1 MNPPLHHMKKPS
13 FISFLFLYTY
23 ICVNAQALTRINVDF
38 LNGTTVLKMASA
50 GGLNAPQFNTVDIN
64 ADGKQDLFVFDRSG
78 NVALPFIN
86 NGTANTVDYRF
97 APEFIPNFP
106 TLNDWALFRDYNGD
120 GVADIFT
127 YSDRGGGIRIFK
139 GKVVNQKIQFD
150 RLQLGTNGN
159 ILNYPLSNGFKVNLY
174 VNNVDIPAIDDIDGD
189 GDLDVLAFEV
199 GGGHVYWYKN
209 LSVER
214 NFKRDSL
221 IYELADDCWGKFY
234 DNGFQPSVKLG
245 TETACA
251 TSLKGDN
258 GIGIPIIRHPGAT
271 LATYDKDNDGD
282 KDLLIGSISYS
293 NLTGLTNSGTKQQAF
308 MSAQDNRFPS
318 NTEGVNLSVFAAPF
332 FNDVDNDGKIDLQVA
347 PNSTLFVE
355 NLNCSWFYKNT
366 GTNQIP
372 NFVLQQKDFL
382 NKDMIDLGS
391 GSNPTFVDVNGDGL
405 LDLIVGNYSFFME
418 NNARDA
424 RLFYYQNIGT
434 AASPKYRLEN
444 DNWLN
449 FKQYVSIDVVGFA
462 PTFGDMDN
470 DGDLD
475 LLVGEDSGTLFY
487 GENKAGAGKPL
498 SILSITPVWKGMK
511 GGSACHPT
519 LVDLNRDGLMDI
531 VTGTRNGVLLYFQN
545 KGTSTVPDF
554 NATPMDSKLG
564 KFIIGELG
572 SPTAYATPSFV
583 DFNGKYNL
591 FIGSEKGQ
599 IWHFD
604 SIENRLNDTFR
615 LRDRDFGLLREGGYS
630 TPIFRNINGD
640 GKLEMVVGNYRG
652 GLSFFKTYFNSD
664 GTTPTQDVDNQ
675 LVTNIYP
682 NPFQQNLNIEIQGN
696 NNFNKPFRLQL
707 FNMLGQVVKT
717 QKIDTPQYFWD
728 LKDVNQGFYLLKI
741 EGDNFHKIVKVLKQ

>member
-1 MNPPLHHMKKPS
+1 MKKPS
-13 FISFLFLYTY
+13 IIAFLFFYAS

-38 LNGTTVLKMASA
+38 LNGTTVLKMALA
-50 GGLNAPQFNTVDIN
+50 GGLNAPQFNTVDMN

-78 NVALPFIN
+78 SVALPFIN

-97 APEFIPNFP
+97 APELKPNFP
-106 TLNDWALFRDYNGD
+106 TMNDWALFRDYDGD

-139 GKVVNQKIQFD
+139 GKIVNQKIQFD

-174 VNNVDIPAIDDIDGD
+174 VNNVDIPAVDDIDGD
-189 GDLDVLAFEV
+189 GDLDILAFEV

-214 NFKRDSL
+214 NFKKDSL

-245 TETACA
+245 TATTCA
-251 TSLKGDN
+251 ASLKGEN
-258 GIGIPIIRHPGAT
+258 GESGISKIRHPGAT

-282 KDLLIGSISYS
+282 KDLLIGSVSFA
-293 NLTGLTNSGTKQQAF
+293 NLTGLTNTGTKQQAF

-318 NTEGVNLSVFAAPF
+318 NTEGVNLSIFAAPF

-355 NLNCSWFYKNT
+355 NVNCSWFYKNT

-382 NKDMIDLGS
+382 NKDMIDLGG
-391 GSNPTFVDVNGDGL
+391 GSNPTLVDVNGDGL
-405 LDLIVGNYSFFME
+405 LDLIVGNFSFFKE
-418 NNARDA
+418 NNDRDA
-424 RLFYYQNIGT
+424 RLFYYQNVGT
-434 AASPKYRLEN
+434 AATPKYKLEN

-462 PTFGDMDN
+462 PTFGDLDN

-487 GENKAGAGKPL
+487 GENKAGVGRPL
-498 SILSITPVWKGMK
+498 SILTITPVWKGIR

-554 NATPMDSKLG
+554 NATPTDSKLG
-564 KFIIGELG
+564 KIIIGELG
-572 SPTAYATPSFV
+572 SPTAYAAPTFV
-583 DFNGKYNL
+583 DFKGKYNL

-599 IWHFD
+599 IWHYD

-615 LRDRDFGLLREGGYS
+615 LRDRDFGLLREGGFS

-652 GLSFFKTYFNSD
+652 GLSIFKTHFNTD
-664 GTTPTQDVDNQ
+664 GTTPAQDVDNQ
-675 LVTNIYP
+675 LVVNIYP
-682 NPFQQNLNIEIQGN
+682 NPFEQNLSIEIKGKDNLRGKIQ
-696 NNFNKPFRLQL
+696 LQL
-707 FNMLGQVVKT
+707 INMLGQVVKVENME
-717 QKIDTPQYFWD
+717 TPQYFWD
-728 LKDVNQGFYLLKI
+728 LKGVNRGFYLLKI
-741 EGDNFHKIVKVLKQ
+741 EGDNFQKTVKVLKQ

>member
-1 MNPPLHHMKKPS
+1 MKKLS
-13 FISFLFLYTY
+13 LIIILFIYTLL
-23 ICVNAQALTRINVDF
+23 VNAQAITRINVDF
-38 LNGTTVLKMASA
+38 LNGTTVLKLGLA
-50 GGLNAPQFNTVDIN
+50 GGLNAPQFNTFDMN
-64 ADGKQDLFVFDRSG
+64 ADGKNDLFVFDRAG

-97 APEFIPNFP
+97 APELIPNFP
-106 TLNDWALFRDYNGD
+106 TMNDWALFRDYNGD

-139 GKVVNQKIQFD
+139 GKIVNQKIQFD
-150 RLQLGTNGN
+150 RIQLGTNGN
-159 ILNYPLSNGFKVNLY
+159 ILNYPLSNGFKVNIY
-174 VNNVDIPAIDDIDGD
+174 VNSVDIPAIDDIDGD
-189 GDLDVLAFEV
+189 GDLDILAFEV

-209 LSVER
+209 LSIER
-214 NFKRDSL
+214 NFGRDSL
-221 IYELADDCWGKFY
+221 IYELNDNCWGHFY

-245 TETACA
+245 SKDTCSTN
-251 TSLKGDN
+251 LKGDD
-258 GIGIPIIRHPGAT
+258 GKVGSTIIRHPGAT

-282 KDLLIGSISYS
+282 KDLLIGSVSYS
-293 NLTGLTNSGTKQQAF
+293 NLTGLTNSGTRQQAW

-318 NTEGVNLSVFAAPF
+318 NTEGVNLPVFVAPF

-366 GTNQIP
+366 GSNQIP

-391 GSNPTFVDVNGDGL
+391 GSNPTFVDVNGDDL
-405 LDLIVGNYSFFME
+405 LDLIVGNYSFFLE
-418 NNARDA
+418 NNVRDS
-424 RLFYYQNIGT
+424 RLFYYRNIGT
-434 AASPKYRLEN
+434 AASPRYKLEN

-449 FKQYVSIDVVGFA
+449 FKQFLINIDIVGFA

-470 DGDLD
+470 DGDFD
-475 LLVGEDSGTLFY
+475 LIVGDDSGNLFY
-487 GENKAGAGKPL
+487 GENKAGAGKPINIPNIV
-498 SILSITPVWKGMK
+498 SVWKDIR
-511 GGSACHPT
+511 GGAACHPT

-545 KGTSTVPDF
+545 KGTRTIPDF
-554 NATPMDSKLG
+554 NATPTNSKLG

-572 SPTAYATPSFV
+572 SPTAYAAPTFV

-604 SIENRLNDTFR
+604 SIENRINDTFR

-640 GKLEMVVGNYRG
+640 SKLEMVVGNYRG
-652 GLSFFKTYFNSD
+652 GLSIFKTYFNTD
-664 GTTPTQDVDNQ
+664 GTTPTQEVDNQ
-675 LVTNIYP
+675 LVVNVYP
-682 NPFQQNLNIEIQGN
+682 NPFEQ
-696 NNFNKPFRLQL
+696 NFNVEIRSSINLKSTIRLQL
-707 FNMLGQVVKT
+707 INMLGQVVKT
-717 QKIDTPQYFWD
+717 QNINIPQYLWD
-728 LKDVNQGFYLLKI
+728 VKDVNKGFYLLKI
-741 EGDNFHKIVKVLKQ
+741 EADNFQKVVKVLKQ

>member
-1 MNPPLHHMKKPS
+1 MKKTS
-13 FISFLFLYTY
+13 LIAILFCYTY
-23 ICVNAQALTRINVDF
+23 IYVQAQALTRINVDF
-38 LNGTTVLKMASA
+38 FNGTTVLKMALA
-50 GGLNAPQFNTVDIN
+50 GGLNNPQFNSVDMN
-64 ADGKQDLFVFDRSG
+64 GDGKIDLLVFDRSG
-78 NVALPFIN
+78 DVVMPFIN

-97 APEFIPNFP
+97 APEFISNFP
-106 TLNDWALFRDYNGD
+106 SMNDWALFRDYNGD
-120 GVADIFT
+120 GVADIFS

-139 GKVVNQKIQFD
+139 GKLVNQKIQFD

-174 VNNVDIPAIDDIDGD
+174 VNKVDIPAVDDIDGD
-189 GDLDVLAFEV
+189 GDLDILAFEV

-209 LSVER
+209 QSIER
-214 NFKRDSL
+214 NFGRDSL
-221 IYELADDCWGKFY
+221 IYELNDYCWGHFY

-245 TETACA
+245 SKDTCSTN
-251 TSLKGDN
+251 LKGDD
-258 GIGIPIIRHPGAT
+258 GKGVGAILRHPGAT

-282 KDLLIGSISYS
+282 KDLLIGSVSFA
-293 NLTGLTNSGTKQQAF
+293 NLTGLTNSGTRQDAW

-318 NTEGVNLSVFAAPF
+318 NTEGVNLSIFAAPF
-332 FNDVDNDGKIDLQVA
+332 FNDVDNDGKVDLQVA

-355 NLNCSWFYKNT
+355 NVNCSWFYKNT

-391 GSNPTFVDVNGDGL
+391 GSNPTLVDVNGDGL
-405 LDLIVGNYSFFME
+405 LDLVVGNFSFFKE
-418 NNARDA
+418 NNDRDA

-434 AASPKYRLEN
+434 AAAPKYRLES

-475 LLVGEDSGTLFY
+475 LLVGEDSGTMFY
-487 GENKAGAGKPL
+487 GENKAGAGRPL
-498 SILSITPVWKGMK
+498 SILNITPVWKGMR
-511 GGSACHPT
+511 GGAACHPT

-531 VTGTRNGVLLYFQN
+531 VTGTRSGVLLYFPN
-545 KGTSTVPDF
+545 KGTRTVPDF
-554 NATPMDSKLG
+554 NASPTDSKLG

-572 SPTAYATPSFV
+572 SPSAYAAPTFI

-591 FIGSEKGQ
+591 FIGSQGGQ
-599 IWHFD
+599 IWHYD

-615 LRDRDFGLLREGGYS
+615 LKDRDFGLLREGGFS

-640 GKLEMVVGNYRG
+640 AKLEMVVGNYRG
-652 GLSFFKTYFNSD
+652 GLSMFKTYFNAD
-664 GTTPTQDVDNQ
+664 GTTPTQDIDNQ
-675 LVTNIYP
+675 LVVNVYP
-682 NPFQQNLNIEIQGN
+682 NPFDQNLSIEIKAKDNLQG
-696 NNFNKPFRLQL
+696 KMRLQL
-707 FNMLGQVVKT
+707 INMLGQVVKVESMEA
-717 QKIDTPQYFWD
+717 PQYFWD
-728 LKDVNQGFYLLKI
+728 LKGVNSGFYLLKI
-741 EGDNFHKIVKVLKQ
+741 EGNNFQKTVKVLKQ

>member
-1 MNPPLHHMKKPS
+1 MKKLS
-13 FISFLFLYTY
+13 LITILFFYTY
-23 ICVNAQALTRINVDF
+23 ISVQAQALTRINVDF
-38 LNGTTVLKMASA
+38 LNGSTVLKMALA
-50 GGLNAPQFNTVDIN
+50 GGLNSPQYNSLDIN
-64 ADGKQDLFVFDRSG
+64 ADGKQDLFIFDRVG

-86 NGTANTVDYRF
+86 NGTANMVDYRF
-97 APEFIPNFP
+97 APEFLPNFP

-120 GVADIFT
+120 GIADIFT

-139 GKVVNQKIQFD
+139 GKIVNQKIQYD

-174 VNNVDIPAIDDIDGD
+174 VNNVDIPAVDDIDGD
-189 GDLDVLAFEV
+189 GDLDILAFEV
-199 GGGHVYWYKN
+199 GGGHVYFYKN

-214 NFKRDSL
+214 NFKKDSL
-221 IYELADDCWGKFY
+221 IYELADDCWGRFY

-245 TETACA
+245 TETTCA
-251 TSLKGDN
+251 TSLKGEN
-258 GIGIPIIRHPGAT
+258 GGGISIIRHPGAT

-293 NLTGLTNSGTKQQAF
+293 NLTGLTNSGTKQQAW

-318 NTEGVNLSVFAAPF
+318 NTEGVNLSVFAASF

-347 PNSTLFVE
+347 PNSTLFAE

-391 GSNPTFVDVNGDGL
+391 GSNPTLVDVNGDGL
-405 LDLIVGNYSFFME
+405 LDLIVGNYSFFLE

-434 AASPKYRLEN
+434 ATAPKYRLEN

-462 PTFGDMDN
+462 PTFGDLDN

-475 LLVGEDSGTLFY
+475 LIVGEDSGTMFY

-498 SILSITPVWKGMK
+498 SIPSITPVWKGIK

-531 VTGTRNGVLLYFQN
+531 VTGTRNGNLNYFQN
-545 KGTSTVPDF
+545 KGTRTLPDF
-554 NATPMDSKLG
+554 NATPTDSKLS
-564 KFIIGELG
+564 KIIIGELG
-572 SPTAYATPSFV
+572 SPTAYAAPTFI

-604 SIENRLNDTFR
+604 SIENRINDTFR
-615 LRDRDFGLLREGGYS
+615 LRDRDFGLLREGGFS

-640 GKLEMVVGNYRG
+640 SKLEMVVGNYRG
-652 GLSFFKTYFNSD
+652 GLSIFKTSFNSD
-664 GTTPTQDVDNQ
+664 GTTPTQDIDNQ
-675 LVTNIYP
+675 LVVNVYP
-682 NPFQQNLNIEIQGN
+682 NPFTDNLQVVISTKEVFKGRIK
-696 NNFNKPFRLQL
+696 FQL
-707 FNMLGQVVKT
+707 INMLGQTLHVETSDNLGLQPSYNLV
-717 QKIDTPQYFWD
+717 
-728 LKDVNQGFYLLKI
+728 LKNLNQGFYLLKI
-741 EGDNFHKIVKVLKQ
+741 EGDSFQKTVKVLKQ

>member
-1 MNPPLHHMKKPS
+1 MKKPS
-13 FISFLFLYTY
+13 LIIILFFYTY
-23 ICVNAQALTRINVDF
+23 ICVQAQALTRINVDF
-38 LNGTTVLKMASA
+38 LNGTTVLKMALA
-50 GGLNAPQFNTVDIN
+50 GGLNSPQYNSLDMN
-64 ADGKQDLFVFDRSG
+64 ADGKQDLFVFDRVG

-97 APEFIPNFP
+97 ASEFLPNFP
-106 TLNDWALFRDYNGD
+106 TMNDWALFRDYNGD

-139 GKVVNQKIQFD
+139 GKIVNQKIQFD

-189 GDLDVLAFEV
+189 GDLDILAFEV

-214 NFKRDSL
+214 NFKKDSL
-221 IYELADDCWGKFY
+221 IYELADDCWGRFY

-251 TSLKGDN
+251 TSLKGKN
-258 GIGIPIIRHPGAT
+258 GSGISIIRHPGAT

-282 KDLLIGSISYS
+282 KDLLIGSVSYA
-293 NLTGLTNSGTKQQAF
+293 NLTGLTNSGTKQQAW

-366 GTNQIP
+366 GTSQIP

-391 GSNPTFVDVNGDGL
+391 GSNPTLVDVNGDGL

-424 RLFYYQNIGT
+424 RLFYFQNIGT
-434 AASPKYRLEN
+434 ASTPKYKLES

-462 PTFGDMDN
+462 PTFGDLDN

-475 LLVGEDSGTLFY
+475 LIVGEDSGTMFY

-498 SILSITPVWKGMK
+498 SIPSITPVWKGMK

-531 VTGTRNGVLLYFQN
+531 VTGTRNGVLFYFQN
-545 KGTSTVPDF
+545 KGTSSLPDF
-554 NATPMDSKLG
+554 NATPNDSKLG
-564 KFIIGELG
+564 RIIIGELG
-572 SPTAYATPSFV
+572 SPTGYAAPTFI
-583 DFNGKYNL
+583 DFKGKYNL
-591 FIGSEKGQ
+591 FVGSEKGQ

-604 SIENRLNDTFR
+604 SIENRINDTFR
-615 LRDRDFGLLREGGYS
+615 LRDRDFGLLREGGLS
-630 TPIFRNINGD
+630 TPFFRNINGD
-640 GKLEMVVGNYRG
+640 SKLEMVVGNNRG
-652 GLSFFKTYFNSD
+652 GLSIFKTYFNFD
-664 GTTPTQDVDNQ
+664 GTTPTQDIDNQ
-675 LVTNIYP
+675 LVVNVYP
-682 NPFQQNLNIEIQGN
+682 NPFLNNLQVEISKKEIFKGRIK
-696 NNFNKPFRLQL
+696 FHLI
-707 FNMLGQVVKT
+707 NMLGQIVHVET
-717 QKIDTPQYFWD
+717 ADNSTLQLNYTLN
-728 LKDVNQGFYLLKI
+728 LKDVTKGFYLLKI
-741 EGDNFHKIVKVLKQ
+741 EGNNFQKTVKVLKQ

>member
-1 MNPPLHHMKKPS
+1 MKKLS
-13 FISFLFLYTY
+13 LITILFFYTY
-23 ICVNAQALTRINVDF
+23 ICVNAQALIRINVDF
-38 LNGTTVLKMASA
+38 LNGTTVLKMALA
-50 GGLNAPQFNTVDIN
+50 GGLNSPQYNSVDMN
-64 ADGKQDLFVFDRSG
+64 ADGKQDLFIFDRVG

-86 NGTANTVDYRF
+86 NGTANTIDYRF
-97 APEFIPNFP
+97 APEFAPNFP
-106 TLNDWALFRDYNGD
+106 TMNDWALFRDYNGD

-139 GKVVNQKIQFD
+139 GKIVNQKIQFD

-189 GDLDVLAFEV
+189 GDLDILAFEV
-199 GGGHVYWYKN
+199 GGGHVYLYKN

-214 NFKRDSL
+214 NFKKDSL
-221 IYELADDCWGKFY
+221 IYELADDCWGRFY

-245 TETACA
+245 TEATCA
-251 TSLKGDN
+251 TSLRGENGN
-258 GIGIPIIRHPGAT
+258 GISKIRHPGAT

-282 KDLLIGSISYS
+282 KDLLIGSVSYS
-293 NLTGLTNSGTKQQAF
+293 NLTGLTNSGTKQQAW

-332 FNDVDNDGKIDLQVA
+332 FNDVDNDGKVDLQVA

-391 GSNPTFVDVNGDGL
+391 GSNPTLVDVNGDGL
-405 LDLIVGNYSFFME
+405 LDLLVGNYSFFME
-418 NNARDA
+418 NNGRDA

-434 AASPKYRLEN
+434 AATPKFRLEN

-462 PTFGDMDN
+462 PTFGDLDN

-475 LLVGEDSGTLFY
+475 LIVGEDSGSLFF
-487 GENKAGAGKPL
+487 GENKAGAGKPM
-498 SILSITPVWKGMK
+498 SIPSITPVWKGMR

-531 VTGTRNGVLLYFQN
+531 VTGTRNGVLYFFQN
-545 KGTSTVPDF
+545 KGTRTVPDF
-554 NATPMDSKLG
+554 NATATNSLLG
-564 KFIIGELG
+564 KIIVGELG
-572 SPTAYATPSFV
+572 SPTGYAAPTFI
-583 DFNGKYNL
+583 DFNGKYSL

-599 IWHFD
+599 IWHYD

-615 LRDRDFGLLREGGYS
+615 LRDKDFGLLRDGGLS
-630 TPIFRNINGD
+630 TPFFRNINGD
-640 GKLEMVVGNYRG
+640 SKLEMVVGNYRG
-652 GLSFFKTYFNSD
+652 GLSIFKTYFNFD
-664 GTTPTQDVDNQ
+664 GTTPTQDIDNQ
-675 LVTNIYP
+675 LVVNVYP
-682 NPFQQNLNIEIQGN
+682 NPFLDNLQIEISKKEP
-696 NNFNKPFRLQL
+696 FNGRIKFQL
-707 FNMLGQVVKT
+707 INMLGQIVHVET
-717 QKIDTPQYFWD
+717 ADNSTLQRNYTLD
-728 LKDVNQGFYLLKI
+728 LKDVSKGFYLLKI
-741 EGDNFHKIVKVLKQ
+741 EGDNFQKSVKILKQ

>member
-1 MNPPLHHMKKPS
+1 MKKTLL
-13 FISFLFLYTY
+13 IAILFCYACIY
-23 ICVNAQALTRINVDF
+23 VQAQALTRINVDF
-38 LNGTTVLKMASA
+38 LNGTTVMKMALA
-50 GGLNAPQFNTVDIN
+50 GGLNAPQFNTLDMN

-78 NVALPFIN
+78 SVALPFIN

-97 APEFIPNFP
+97 APEFMPNFP
-106 TLNDWALFRDYNGD
+106 VMNDWALFRDYNGD

-139 GKVVNQKIQFD
+139 GKIVNQKIQYD

-159 ILNYPLSNGFKVNLY
+159 ILNYPLSNGSKVNLY
-174 VNNVDIPAIDDIDGD
+174 VNSVDIPAVDDIDGD
-189 GDLDVLAFEV
+189 GDLDILAFEV
-199 GGGHVYWYKN
+199 GGGHVYYYKN
-209 LSVER
+209 LSIER
-214 NFKRDSL
+214 NFRKDSL
-221 IYELADDCWGKFY
+221 IYELADDCWGRFY

-245 TETACA
+245 TSTTCA
-251 TSLKGDN
+251 TNLKDDKGN
-258 GIGIPIIRHPGAT
+258 TGAAIVRHPGAT

-282 KDLLIGSISYS
+282 KDLLVGSVSFA
-293 NLTGLTNSGTKQQAF
+293 NLTGLTNSGTRKDAW

-318 NTEGVNLSVFAAPF
+318 NTEGVNLSIFAAPF

-355 NLNCSWFYKNT
+355 NVNCSWFYKNT

-391 GSNPTFVDVNGDGL
+391 GSNPTLVDVNGDGL
-405 LDLIVGNYSFFME
+405 LDLVVGNFSFFKE
-418 NNARDA
+418 NNDRDA

-487 GENKAGAGKPL
+487 GENKAGAGRPL
-498 SILSITPVWKGMK
+498 SILNIIPVWKGIK

-519 LVDLNRDGLMDI
+519 LVDLNRDGLTDI
-531 VTGTRNGVLLYFQN
+531 VTGTRNGVLLYFKN
-545 KGTSTVPDF
+545 KGTRSVPDF
-554 NATPMDSKLG
+554 NDTPTDSKLG
-564 KFIIGELG
+564 KIIIGEVG
-572 SPTAYATPSFV
+572 FATAYAAPTFV

-599 IWHFD
+599 IWHYD

-615 LRDRDFGLLREGGYS
+615 LRDKDFGLLREGGYS

-652 GLSFFKTYFNSD
+652 GLSIFKTHFNAD
-664 GTTPTQDVDNQ
+664 GTTPIQDVDNQ
-675 LVTNIYP
+675 WIINVYP
-682 NPFQQNLNIEIQGN
+682 NPFDQNLSIDIKAKDNLQGTI
-696 NNFNKPFRLQL
+696 RLQL
-707 FNMLGQVVKT
+707 INMLGQVVKV
-717 QKIDTPQYFWD
+717 QNMEAPQYSWD
-728 LKDVNQGFYLLKI
+728 LKGINQGFYLLKI
-741 EGDNFHKIVKVLKQ
+741 DGDNFQKTVKVLKQ